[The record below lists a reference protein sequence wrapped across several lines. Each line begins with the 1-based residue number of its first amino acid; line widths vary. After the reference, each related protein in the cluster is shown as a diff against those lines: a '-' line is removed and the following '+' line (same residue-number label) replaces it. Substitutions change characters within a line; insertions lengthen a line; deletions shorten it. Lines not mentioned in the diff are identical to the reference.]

1 MKRLRLVLLSLLVA
15 ACAVAIAR
23 YLWER
28 QLQQKQEAAF
38 QSILQSYSAK
48 IHPGTSRKDL
58 EIYFRLKAV
67 PFHRQVIE
75 ENSAYADL
83 TKIGQGDHP
92 WYCKRKSIYV
102 AFHFTAVEKR
112 PDSTG
117 QSPSDTLNQITLFP
131 QLEGCR

>member
-1 MKRLRLVLLSLLVA
+1 MKRLRMILLSLLLA
-15 ACAVAIAR
+15 ACAVAIVR
-23 YLWER
+23 YLWE
-28 QLQQKQEAAF
+28 QHVEKQQEAAF

-48 IHPGTSRKDL
+48 IHLGTSRKDL
-58 EIYFRLKAV
+58 ETYFRLKAI
-67 PFHRQVIE
+67 PFHRQRIE
-75 ENSAYADL
+75 ESAYADL
-83 TKIGQGDHP
+83 TRIGHGDHP

>member
-1 MKRLRLVLLSLLVA
+1 MKRLRLILLSLLVT
-15 ACAVAIAR
+15 ACAIAIAR
-23 YLWER
+23 YLWE
-28 QLQQKQEAAF
+28 QHLQEKHEAAF
-38 QSILQSYSAK
+38 QSILQSYSAA

-75 ENSAYADL
+75 EKSAYADL
-83 TKIGQGDHP
+83 TRIGQGDHP
-92 WYCKRKSIYV
+92 WYCKRKSIYI
-102 AFHFTAVEKR
+102 AFHFTATEKR

>member
-1 MKRLRLVLLSLLVA
+1 MKRLRVLLLSLLVA
-15 ACAVAIAR
+15 ACAVAIVR
-23 YLWER
+23 YLWEEHV
-28 QLQQKQEAAF
+28 QKQQEAAF

-48 IHPGTSRKDL
+48 IRLGTSRKDL
-58 EIYFRLKAV
+58 ETYFRLKAT
-67 PFHRQVIE
+67 PFHRQSIE
-75 ENSAYADL
+75 EKSAYADL
-83 TKIGQGDHP
+83 TRIGQGDHP

>member
-1 MKRLRLVLLSLLVA
+1 MKRLRVLLLSLLVA
-15 ACAVAIAR
+15 ACAVAIVR
-23 YLWER
+23 YLWE
-28 QLQQKQEAAF
+28 QHLQKQQEAVF

-67 PFHRQVIE
+67 SFHRQVLE
-75 ENSAYADL
+75 EKSAYADL
-83 TKIGQGDHP
+83 TRIGQGDHP

-102 AFHFTAVEKR
+102 AFHFTAMEKR

-117 QSPSDTLNQITLFP
+117 QSPSDTLNRITLFP

>member
-1 MKRLRLVLLSLLVA
+1 MKRLRLILLSLLVA
-15 ACAVAIAR
+15 ACAIAIVR
-23 YLWER
+23 YLWE
-28 QLQQKQEAAF
+28 QHLQEKQEAAF
-38 QSILQSYSAK
+38 QSILQSYSAA

-67 PFHRQVIE
+67 PFHRQVIDE
-75 ENSAYADL
+75 KSAYADL
-83 TKIGQGDHP
+83 TRIGQGDHP
-92 WYCKRKSIYV
+92 WYCKRKSIYL
-102 AFHFTAVEKR
+102 AFHCTAVEKR

>member
-15 ACAVAIAR
+15 ACAVAVVR
-23 YLWER
+23 YLRE
-28 QLQQKQEAAF
+28 QHLQKQQEAAF
-38 QSILQSYSAK
+38 QSILESYSAA
-48 IHPGTSRKDL
+48 IHPGTSRRDL

-75 ENSAYADL
+75 EKSAYADL
-83 TKIGQGDHP
+83 TRIGQGDHP

-102 AFHFTAVEKR
+102 AFHFNAAEKR
-112 PDSTG
+112 PDSIG
-117 QSPSDTLNQITLFP
+117 QSPSDTLSRITLFP

>member
-15 ACAVAIAR
+15 ACAVAIVR
-23 YLWER
+23 YLWE
-28 QLQQKQEAAF
+28 QHLQEKQEAAF
-38 QSILQSYSAK
+38 QSILQSYSAA
-48 IHPGTSRKDL
+48 IHPGTSRRDL

-67 PFHRQVIE
+67 PFHRQVLE
-75 ENSAYADL
+75 EKSAYADL
-83 TKIGQGDHP
+83 TRIGQGDHP

-102 AFHFTAVEKR
+102 AFHFTATEKR

-117 QSPSDTLNQITLFP
+117 QSPSDTLSRITLFP

>member
-15 ACAVAIAR
+15 ACAVAIVR
-23 YLWER
+23 YLWE
-28 QLQQKQEAAF
+28 QHLQKQQEAAF
-38 QSILQSYSAK
+38 QAILQSYSAK
-48 IHPGTSRKDL
+48 MHLGTSRKDL
-58 EIYFRLKAV
+58 ETYFRLKAI
-67 PFHRQVIE
+67 PFHRQAIDE
-75 ENSAYADL
+75 KSAYADL
-83 TKIGQGDHP
+83 TRIGQGDHP